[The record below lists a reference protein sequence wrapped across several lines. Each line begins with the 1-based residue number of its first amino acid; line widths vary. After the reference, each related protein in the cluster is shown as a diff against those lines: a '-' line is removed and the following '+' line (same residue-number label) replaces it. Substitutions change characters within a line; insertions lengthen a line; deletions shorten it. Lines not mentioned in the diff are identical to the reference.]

1 MAIASL
7 NILFRTDISQFNK
20 GLKSAEYKL
29 KKFSGQMQSV
39 GKTMTRSL
47 TLPILAIGAASVK
60 MATEVE
66 TSFTKIETLVGL
78 SSDAVDGFKKEVE
91 GISRKTAIGTKE
103 LADALFVVTSA
114 GLRGANAIEVLNSA
128 SQASA
133 IGLGETK
140 DIARATTA
148 VLQAYGEENMSAAR
162 ATEIL
167 LGTVRAG
174 NLEAADLAPV
184 LGRVIGIAS

>member
-20 GLKSAEYKL
+20 GLKTAEYKL
-29 KKFSGQMQSV
+29 KKFGGQMQNV

-78 SSDAVDGFKKEVE
+78 SAEAVDGFKKEVE